1 MTDDK
6 LRDVAEFYKEKDETA
21 GLLDF
26 LKNSSPFHFEAGTRI
41 ACIPSIL
48 QYKIRTLVENYYEE
62 LKEKQ
67 KEL

>member
-1 MTDDK
+1 MTDDR
-6 LRDVAEFYKEKDETA
+6 LRKIAEFYEEKDSTA
-21 GLLDF
+21 GLLIF
-26 LKNSSPFHFEAGTRI
+26 LKSSGDFHFEAGTRI

-48 QYKIRTLVENYYEE
+48 QYKIKSLVEDYYEE

>member
-6 LRDVAEFYKEKDETA
+6 LRKIAAFYKEKDDTA
-21 GLLDF
+21 GLLNF
-26 LKNSSPFHFEAGTRI
+26 LKNSNPFHFEAGTKI
-41 ACIPSIL
+41 ACIPTIL
-48 QYKIRTLVENYYEE
+48 QYKIRTLVEDYYEE